1 MSRKP
6 RPLSPLHVVPPD
18 TQMTAQRGAFCSDG
32 VHYSDLEYAA
42 MTSEVLGHMR
52 DFSRPVGSCPSSQ
65 PPSSPLPPSPA
76 PAAVPPTPQMVPAD
90 AMLGLASALA
100 CLLLAAVVFARGARI
115 QE

>member
-1 MSRKP
+1 
-6 RPLSPLHVVPPD
+6 
-18 TQMTAQRGAFCSDG
+18 MTAQRGAFCSDG

-52 DFSRPVGSCPSSQ
+52 DFSRPVASCPSSQ
-65 PPSSPLPPSPA
+65 PPSSPLA
-76 PAAVPPTPQMVPAD
+76 AAAVPPTPQMVPAD
-90 AMLGLASALA
+90 AVLGLASALA